1 MIFLIHLED
10 FSKVLKNNSEK
21 LTGGINM
28 AQIIEN
34 SKGRRSIRLNAEDI
48 ISIVREYQ
56 NIIKNDTNYCEI
68 RKKLLKI
75 DFFLPEDI

>member
-1 MIFLIHLED
+1 
-10 FSKVLKNNSEK
+10 
-21 LTGGINM
+21 M